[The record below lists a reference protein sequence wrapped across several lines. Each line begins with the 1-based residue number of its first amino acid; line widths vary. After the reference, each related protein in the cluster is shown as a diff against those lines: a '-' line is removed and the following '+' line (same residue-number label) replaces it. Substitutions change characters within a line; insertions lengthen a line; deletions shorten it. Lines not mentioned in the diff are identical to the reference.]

1 MFRRV
6 TSRVMTSARCVAP
19 MAVPMAQQARQA
31 FSSTQALRDVMDY
44 EALQVATVRKP
55 APSFKAKAVVNGAIE
70 EISLAQYAGKYVVLL
85 FYPLDFTFVCPTE
98 IIAFSEA
105 QERFAKLGA
114 QVLACS
120 VDSPFS
126 HLAWTKTDRKK
137 GGLGE
142 MKIPLVADLTKE
154 IARDYGVLIE
164 SQGIA
169 LRGMFIIDDKGVI
182 RSMQINDLEVGRSVD
197 ETLRLV
203 EAFQYSD
210 KNGEV
215 VPCNWKP
222 GGATINVSKAGDYF
236 EKNN

>member
-142 MKIPLVADLTKE
+142 MKIPLVADLTKDLGLLE
-154 IARDYGVLIE
+154 RARRDAGDWIARSPLLAQDGEHLLRRKVLGTYGE
-164 SQGIA
+164 A
-169 LRGMFIIDDKGVI
+169 LGLGD
-182 RSMQINDLEVGRSVD
+182 VG
-197 ETLRLV
+197 
-203 EAFQYSD
+203 
-210 KNGEV
+210 
-215 VPCNWKP
+215 
-222 GGATINVSKAGDYF
+222 
-236 EKNN
+236 